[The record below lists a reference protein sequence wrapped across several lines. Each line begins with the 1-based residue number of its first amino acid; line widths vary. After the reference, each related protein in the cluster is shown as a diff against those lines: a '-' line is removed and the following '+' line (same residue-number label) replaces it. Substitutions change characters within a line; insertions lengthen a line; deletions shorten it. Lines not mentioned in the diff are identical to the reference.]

1 MNARYYGS
9 SGMRATKCP
18 RITNLILQMD
28 LKTWKQWNIW
38 NAAAFIMLVDAGWFR
53 RQYCQDRSI
62 FSESARAREP
72 AGVEGVKMDPVRNA
86 ADRRGSEHT
95 AKHTFNATRSHLR
108 VDARFLSH
116 SDRVVRNPSYGANHT
131 RSYTFRS
138 RRNKDMFFSSLKYK
152 FV

>member
-1 MNARYYGS
+1 MNTRYYGS
-9 SGMRATKCP
+9 SGMGAAKCP

-38 NAAAFIMLVDAGWFR
+38 NAAAFIMPVDAGWFR

-72 AGVEGVKMDPVRNA
+72 AGVEGAKMDPVRNA

-116 SDRVVRNPSYGANHT
+116 SDVSWEIRLTVQIT
-131 RSYTFRS
+131 RALILFDLEETKICFS
-138 RRNKDMFFSSLKYK
+138 RL
-152 FV
+152 